1 MFLKSLYQIFSFF
14 VINVV
19 YIIQSTVDRARV
31 EHTPASPSVRVDAP
45 LDPSTSVGHDI
56 DAGLREMES
65 LDAECA
71 RTLAAY
77 GTLPAHEADD
87 SLEID

>member
-45 LDPSTSVGHDI
+45 LDPTKDVSHTGDPV
-56 DAGLREMES
+56 LREMES

-77 GTLPAHEADD
+77 GTLPAHEDDD